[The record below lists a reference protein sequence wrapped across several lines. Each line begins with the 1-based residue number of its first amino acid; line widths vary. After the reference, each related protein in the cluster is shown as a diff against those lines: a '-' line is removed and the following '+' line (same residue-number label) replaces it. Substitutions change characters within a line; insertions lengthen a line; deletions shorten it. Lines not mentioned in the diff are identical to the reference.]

1 MTDTWKSN
9 FEYFQKRCEICHANI
24 QKSKKPNEWLFDP
37 ECSDAFMKL
46 VTTQFDNPGD
56 GPGRGKYSG
65 IVYAAAVKAIPEMYN
80 MQVQNMRNKYA
91 NESAKARKRKY

>member
-1 MTDTWKSN
+1 
-9 FEYFQKRCEICHANI
+9 
-24 QKSKKPNEWLFDP
+24 
-37 ECSDAFMKL
+37 MKL

-80 MQVQNMRNKYA
+80 MQVRNMRIKYA
-91 NESAKARKRKY
+91 NESAKSRKRKYFIK